1 MGGRRERKGKGRRK
15 GKEERD
21 RRTFDTAALSMFDK
35 FLCNTLILVNV
46 QLHEL
51 RLRVCGCVDYLV
63 E

>member
-1 MGGRRERKGKGRRK
+1 MRKEREEREGK
-15 GKEERD
+15 GKEERE
-21 RRTFDTAALSMFDK
+21 RRTFDTAPLSMFNK
-35 FLCNTLILVNV
+35 FFRNTLILVNV